1 MAEILNVE
9 SVGLND
15 DFFELG
21 GHSLLAI
28 KLATRVKDE
37 LGIDMP
43 LATLFEAPTVAA
55 LARKLLKEEFAPS
68 WLSLVPIR
76 PTGSKPP
83 LFLFHAHGGN
93 VLEYHD
99 LVKGLDPDQPVY
111 AFQSRGLDGK
121 PVNDSSIETIAT
133 AYIEELRSFQPKGP
147 YFLGGFCFGGL
158 VALEAALQLTAAGQ
172 EIASVIIIQSMH
184 PEAML
189 FKPETTGL
197 HRWWYRM
204 KQRIDVEMENLS
216 NRGKGYILER
226 SRRAWDLA
234 RTRAAIAFDKKT
246 GKKHA
251 DPSRLSM
258 MYIFESLSI
267 EHKKAMTEYVP
278 RPYSGDVILFR
289 ASKQLGGQNSDEFLG
304 WKRVLKGNLE
314 VFEVPG
320 HQQTLLLQPNVSKLA
335 QEFSSR
341 LKTAQLR
348 DRGDS

>member
-1 MAEILNVE
+1 
-9 SVGLND
+9 
-15 DFFELG
+15 
-21 GHSLLAI
+21 
-28 KLATRVKDE
+28 
-37 LGIDMP
+37 
-43 LATLFEAPTVAA
+43 
-55 LARKLLKEEFAPS
+55 
-68 WLSLVPIR
+68 
-76 PTGSKPP
+76 
-83 LFLFHAHGGN
+83 
-93 VLEYHD
+93 
-99 LVKGLDPDQPVY
+99 
-111 AFQSRGLDGK
+111 
-121 PVNDSSIETIAT
+121 
-133 AYIEELRSFQPKGP
+133 
-147 YFLGGFCFGGL
+147 
-158 VALEAALQLTAAGQ
+158 
-172 EIASVIIIQSMH
+172 MH

-189 FKPETTGL
+189 FKPETTAL